1 MTDNIIKLPDT
12 DGNSNIY
19 YRYFCLSC
27 HYFIFGEDVGANY
40 CPHCGMK
47 LSWASDKAKDYHKMN
62 FDYSIEYYERL
73 KNGK

>member
-1 MTDNIIKLPDT
+1 MENNLIRLLDNDAHLY
-12 DGNSNIY
+12 N
-19 YRYFCLSC
+19 FCPSC
-27 HYFIFGEDVGANY
+27 HYWIAGEDCGVNY
-40 CPHCGMK
+40 CPHCGTK